1 MLEWTEEYNQQ
12 KKVEVEY
19 HFKMVFRTYW
29 NAIQSLENDNCVCF
43 VYASNIMEIRFLT
56 VFEVVMF

>member
-29 NAIQSLENDNCVCF
+29 NVIQSLENDNCVCF